1 MPLKPQQFPATTVPT
16 RFIGGRITTE
26 DPAQPEADALVT
38 DATGRIAW
46 IGWANE
52 LPAAFAGDAYEEV
65 DLGGAR
71 VIPGFVDAHM
81 HAVMLANFA
90 PQISVLPPNI
100 TSIAELTEAI
110 RARRA
115 AQGPNAWVE
124 GWGYDEALLAEQRSP
139 TRWDLDAG
147 SPDAPVCIMRTCGHI
162 RCVNS
167 RALEIAGITRDT
179 PDPVGGEIERD
190 ATGEPTGVLKE
201 TARDL
206 VTPFIPKPSEHD
218 AVQHIVDLGQLLA
231 SQGIVAATDM
241 CSVDGTDTH
250 PLLLAAARAGFKQD
264 VATYMLWDYIKQ
276 NPDAYEPGPKQ
287 MDRSQQIF
295 AAGIK
300 IMTDGSVSGRTAWFY
315 DPFLP
320 SERDLGAPNCG
331 MPTCTDDDIDHAIAF
346 CQNHGCQLSLH
357 AMGTHAI
364 DRVIDRVMAAG
375 LWDADGVPPVR
386 IEHVTAPSPHAISAM
401 AANGIA
407 VVTQP
412 IFPYAEIGTYLTNLG
427 EERTRR
433 CYPFRTLVDAG
444 VDVCISTDAP
454 ATSWAVPSD
463 PFPNIKSAVTR
474 QAYNHFDF
482 DATEALSVEE
492 VLARYTRE
500 PARILGF
507 EGLGMLKAGYK
518 ASFAVL
524 DRDILAIPAD
534 EIDRVQVA
542 ATYICG
548 EKVFER

>member
-1 MPLKPQQFPATTVPT
+1 MPLEPQQFPAATVPT

-46 IGWANE
+46 IGGANE

-65 DLGGAR
+65 DLDGAR

-124 GWGYDEALLAEQRSP
+124 GWGDDEALLAERRSP

-276 NPDAYEPGPKQ
+276 NPDAYELGPEQ

-300 IMTDGSVSGRTAWFY
+300 ILTDGSVSGRTAWFY

-320 SERDLGAPNCG
+320 SERDLGAANCG

-346 CQNHGCQLSLH
+346 CQGHGCQLSLH

-524 DRDILAIPAD
+524 DRDILAIPTD
-534 EIDRVQVA
+534 EIDRVKVA